1 MTDVKILL
9 SKWKRRLKTTH
20 NNFDYKVAL
29 DECIHDLE
37 QMSSKR

>member
-1 MTDVKILL
+1 MNNVNYVL
-9 SKWKRRLKTTH
+9 SKWKQRLKTTH

-37 QMSSKR
+37 QISNKQ